1 MAAVLKKR
9 ALAEYSQVI
18 EEQPRPIK
26 RLRLVRKPSSSNS
39 TILYVGLLE
48 RQKTSNEAL
57 QVLLRISDS
66 LQFQEDDFLDIIKK
80 LTEHFKREKESAV
93 RVKILSLF
101 GDIGCEAGAD
111 IQHLLQET
119 QQLLKEETSHKVI
132 VQGVTT
138 LLRLGKLIPDNIQVQ
153 TKLVLSAKQYLKDTS
168 HAVKSRCLELI
179 GQLLPVVDSAQSA
192 LVQTML
198 RLIGDYTYSQDAR
211 VRAAAF
217 KTMINLHDRGLKLD
231 PSIYTEVCSS
241 LKDDYEIV
249 RLAALRLICVLGNTY
264 AENIIVLPDSEGE
277 ELRLV
282 DDAFAKICSSVTDL
296 SLRVRTIACQLLG
309 TMHKVSP
316 KFLEQT
322 LDKKLMSNMRVG
334 SFKIETNF
342 FNLRKDDALKRS
354 AHERALESVRTGEW
368 SSGKK
373 WADDAPREKI
383 DKDSISLVTSGSC
396 GAFVHGLEDEFLEV
410 RSAAVDALC
419 LLSLD
424 NHRFAVM
431 SLDYLVDMFND
442 EIEDVRIKAIDSLTR
457 ISKHIILRDDQLE
470 TILSALEDFSMDV
483 REGLHKMLAA
493 CRLSTKSCLQM
504 CVEAL
509 LDNLK
514 KYPQDRR
521 SLWRCFQRIGSMHPE
536 LTLPLVPEL
545 LNIHPFFD
553 MPEHDVEDPA
563 YICILILVFNAA
575 QQSPTMLQLF
585 EENTL
590 KHYSYL
596 RDTMPH
602 LVPVLKLGINVRAQE
617 LASVETNTS
626 DFIQQIFS
634 QLAAAPKATLRSE
647 LMEAAQRD
655 LSRLAA
661 IDSAVS
667 GAAEFTALFIG
678 SQLLMEQV
686 LSNRLW
692 SNPASLATQQ
702 GNIIRTSITT
712 LLQNCLKLQH
722 MFMGL
727 RSTELAAVKQFKL
740 KALALQLVYIVTGS
754 NSSALSL
761 CDHFLLQVEETQK
774 FLSDESLNVELFT
787 SHLFKEMAQLE
798 ETKPGP
804 VARCVLK
811 LLQTSSLALPPH
823 PNISIHMLSA
833 DITEP
838 QGDADNAYKFTAGM
852 VIGIPLDADIRNLR
866 DTSILR
872 VKLKYPDQ
880 QTVLIIPRTSD
891 LRQMD
896 GDDALESSS
905 GEQCPCYRLLTT
917 VLVSHQVWSEA
928 MHVDI
933 SLALDVTEGE
943 GGLGISSTARR
954 AAAQNQGDPC
964 VIDIC
969 KPVKVFVSPRPIK
982 RGI

>member
-1 MAAVLKKR
+1 MAFRFLVDDKSYCTMAAVLKKR

-80 LTEHFKREKESAV
+80 LVEHFKREKESAV

-101 GDIGCEAGAD
+101 GDIGCETGAD
-111 IQHLLQET
+111 IQHLLEET

-138 LLRLGKLIPDNIQVQ
+138 LLRLGKLLPDNVQ
-153 TKLVLSAKQYLKDTS
+153 IHTKLVLSAKQYLKDTS

-179 GQLLPVVDSAQSA
+179 GQLLPVVDTAQSA
-192 LVQTML
+192 LVQNML

-277 ELRLV
+277 QLRLV
-282 DDAFAKICSSVTDL
+282 DDAFAKICCSVTDL
-296 SLRVRTIACQLLG
+296 SLRVRTVACQLLG
-309 TMHKVSP
+309 TMHQVSP

-322 LDKKLMSNMRVG
+322 LDKKLMSNMR
-334 SFKIETNF
+334 
-342 FNLRKDDALKRS
+342 LKRS

-431 SLDYLVDMFND
+431 SLDFLVDMFND

-493 CRLSTKSCLQM
+493 CRLSTRSCLQM

-521 SLWRCFQRIGSMHPE
+521 SLWRCFQRIGSVHPE

-617 LASVETNTS
+617 LASVETSTS
-626 DFIQQIFS
+626 EFIQQICS

-647 LMEAAQRD
+647 LMEAAQKD

-774 FLSDESLNVELFT
+774 YLSDESVNVELFT
-787 SHLFKEMAQLE
+787 SQLFKEMAQLE

-804 VARCVLK
+804 VARSVLK
-811 LLQTSSLALPPH
+811 LLQTSNLALPPH
-823 PNISIHMLSA
+823 PNISVRMLSA
-833 DITEP
+833 DINEP

-880 QTVLIIPRTSD
+880 QTVLIIPRASD
-891 LRQMD
+891 LRRMD
-896 GDDALESSS
+896 GDDALDSSS
-905 GEQCPCYRLLTT
+905 QEQCPCYRLLTT

-933 SLALDVTEGE
+933 SLALDVTEAE

-954 AAAQNQGDPC
+954 AAAQTQGDPC

>member
-9 ALAEYSQVI
+9 ALAEYTQVI
-18 EEQPRPIK
+18 EEQPRPVK
-26 RLRLVRKPSSSNS
+26 KLRLVRKASSSNS

-48 RQKTSNEAL
+48 RQKTSNDAL

-80 LTEHFKREKESAV
+80 LQEHFRREKESAV

-101 GDIGCEAGAD
+101 VDIGSEAGAD
-111 IQHLLQET
+111 VQLLLEET
-119 QQLLKEETSHKVI
+119 QQMLKEETSHKVI

-138 LLRLGKLIPDNIQVQ
+138 LLRLGKLLHDNVQVHI
-153 TKLVLSAKQYLKDTS
+153 KLVLATKQYLKDTS
-168 HAVKSRCLELI
+168 QAVKSRCLELI
-179 GQLLPVVDSAQSA
+179 GELLPVSDSSHSGLTQS
-192 LVQTML
+192 ML
-198 RLIGDYTYSQDAR
+198 RLIGDYTHSQDAR
-211 VRAAAF
+211 VRAASF
-217 KTMINLHDRGLKLD
+217 KTMINLHNRGLKLD
-231 PSIYTEVCSS
+231 STIYSEVCSS

-264 AENIIVLPDSEGE
+264 PENIVVLPDSEGE
-277 ELRLV
+277 QLRLV

-309 TMHKVSP
+309 TMTQVSP

-322 LDKKLMSNMRVG
+322 LDKKLMSNMRM
-334 SFKIETNF
+334 
-342 FNLRKDDALKRS
+342 KRS
-354 AHERALESVRTGEW
+354 AHERALEVVRSGEW

-373 WADDAPREKI
+373 WADDAPRQKL
-383 DKDSISLVTSGSC
+383 DADSISLVTSGSC

-424 NHRFAVM
+424 NPRFAVM
-431 SLDYLVDMFND
+431 SLDFLVDMFND
-442 EIEDVRIKAIDSLTR
+442 EIEDVRIKAIDSLTK
-457 ISKHIILRDDQLE
+457 ISKHIVLRDDQLE
-470 TILSALEDFSMDV
+470 TVLAALEDFSMDV

-493 CRLSTKSCLQM
+493 CRLSTNSCLQM

-521 SLWRCFQRIGSMHPE
+521 SLWRCFQRIGSVHPE
-536 LTLPLVPEL
+536 LTLPIVPTL

-575 QQSPTMLQLF
+575 QQCSTMLQLF

-602 LVPVLKLGINVRAQE
+602 LVPVLKLGVNVRAQE

-626 DFIQQIFS
+626 QFMEQIFS
-634 QLAAAPKATLRSE
+634 QLEAAPNTTLRAE

-655 LSRLAA
+655 LSRLAT

-702 GNIIRTSITT
+702 GNIIRTTITT

-727 RSTELAAVKQFKL
+727 GSVELAAVKQFKL

-774 FLSDESLNVELFT
+774 YLTDESVNAETFT
-787 SHLFKEMAQLE
+787 SLLFKEMALLE

-804 VARCVLK
+804 VARSVLK
-811 LLQTSSLALPPH
+811 LLQTSSLAPPPH
-823 PNISIHMLSA
+823 PNTSVHMLSA
-833 DITEP
+833 VINEP
-838 QGDADNAYKFTAGM
+838 QGDADSAYKFTAGM

-866 DTSILR
+866 DTSIVR

-891 LRQMD
+891 LRRMD
-896 GDDALESSS
+896 RDDASDSNGTEECS
-905 GEQCPCYRLLTT
+905 CFRLLTT

-933 SLALDVTEGE
+933 SLALDVSEAE
-943 GGLGISSTARR
+943 GGLGVPSTARKV
-954 AAAQNQGDPC
+954 AAQSQRDPC